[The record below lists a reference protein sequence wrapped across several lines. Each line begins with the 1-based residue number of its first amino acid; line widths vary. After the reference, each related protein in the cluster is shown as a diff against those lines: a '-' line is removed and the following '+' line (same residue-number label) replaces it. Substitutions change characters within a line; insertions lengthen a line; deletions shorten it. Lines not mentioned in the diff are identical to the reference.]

1 MWNNES
7 LESISTSSSQICHT
21 RPVWSPRHFPASYVP
36 GAAAYL
42 YDIIIHSNTWA
53 EHVQRLMT
61 PPEEMC
67 CWIEGGKYL
76 GYHLLRLQLKK
87 TTTITSC
94 WRRLHTPNFPLP
106 FTVQT
111 DILRP
116 RAGTGGG
123 STARLCTWA
132 GWRESKYST
141 VEKKCL
147 HHMNTRITWLY
158 LALQPFKFKV
168 THRPGGQMAVVGRV
182 GSTNSH
188 CFSDIGTWRKTNG
201 DRWKT
206 GEWTTCENLHS
217 VRGV

>member
-123 STARLCTWA
+123 VDRPVVYMSWLK
-132 GWRESKYST
+132 REQIQYSGEE
-141 VEKKCL
+141 VPPPHEHSDHL
-147 HHMNTRITWLY
+147 VVSGSA
-158 LALQPFKFKV
+158 AL
-168 THRPGGQMAVVGRV
+168 
-182 GSTNSH
+182 
-188 CFSDIGTWRKTNG
+188 
-201 DRWKT
+201 
-206 GEWTTCENLHS
+206 
-217 VRGV
+217 